1 MKKKMLFLMAAI
13 ALFVPSVMA
22 AEAPTYDEEN
32 KALFANGT
40 PVTVEARTDGVAGAL
55 VKWNGGE
62 KLLPADNSVF
72 GGSHDSTAKIDSTSV
87 TVNGGTLHN
96 VFGGGLHKSYVGTA
110 VVTINGGKFTGKVH
124 GGGASSYSGS
134 TCHQPWYEGN
144 KEKATTVVDE
154 AIVTIN
160 GGTLTDVFGGGEGI
174 SYTKKATL
182 IVNKS
187 FTGNIAYATAGGSN
201 GYADEAYVE
210 LYGGNVKVLQ
220 AVNKG
225 FINNSDML
233 VDGANVENAYVSS
246 EGANQKL
253 GVTESA
259 SLTIKS
265 GKVKNVAPGQSGN
278 PGEKATTISS
288 LLYKEGT
295 VENMSNDFD
304 GDMVSEAVILTF
316 NANGETETVA
326 VPKGGSFTADE
337 VTELTS
343 ELENALVGSGYKFVG
358 FFKDDKFTTVFDLTK
373 PMNEDTT
380 VFMKLEEVK
389 NNTEVKNND
398 GKKAEDNPKT
408 SDINLALI
416 LGMIALGGAGAFV
429 SYKKKNSK
437 ANN

>member
-72 GGSHDSTAKIDSTSV
+72 GGRHDSAAKIDSTSV
-87 TVNGGTLHN
+87 TV
-96 VFGGGLHKSYVGTA
+96 
-110 VVTINGGKFTGKVH
+110 NGGKFTGKVH

-358 FFKDDKFTTVFDLTK
+358 FFKDDKFTTAFDLTK

>member
-1 MKKKMLFLMAAI
+1 MLFLMAAI

-22 AEAPTYDEEN
+22 AENPTYDEEN
-32 KALFANGT
+32 LALFANGT
-40 PVTVEARTDGVAGAL
+40 SITVEARTDGVAGAL

-62 KLLPADNSVF
+62 MLLPANASIF
-72 GGSHDSTAKIDSTSV
+72 GGSHDSSTKLDSTNI
-87 TVNGGTLHN
+87 TINGGSLHN
-96 VFGGGLHKSYVGTA
+96 VFGGGLHKSSVGLA
-110 VVTINGGKFTGKVH
+110 YVTINGGSFTGGIY
-124 GGGASSYSGS
+124 GGGASSYAGT
-134 TCHQPWYEGN
+134 TCHQPWYAGD
-144 KEKATTVVDE
+144 KENATTVVDE
-154 AIVTIN
+154 ATVIIN
-160 GGTLTDVFGGGEGI
+160 NGTFTDVFGGGEGI

-210 LYGGNVKVLQ
+210 LYGGNVRVLQ
-220 AVNKG
+220 AVNRG

-246 EGANQKL
+246 EGDNQKL

-278 PGEKATTISS
+278 YGEKATTISS

-326 VPKGGSFTADE
+326 VPKGGSFTVDE

-358 FFKDDKFTTVFDLTK
+358 FFKDDKFTTAFDLTK

-398 GKKAEDNPKT
+398 DKKAEDNPNT

>member
-1 MKKKMLFLMAAI
+1 ML
-13 ALFVPSVMA
+13 
-22 AEAPTYDEEN
+22 
-32 KALFANGT
+32 NGT

-72 GGSHDSTAKIDSTSV
+72 GGSHDSAAKIDSTSV

-134 TCHQPWYEGN
+134 TCHQPWHEGN
-144 KEKATTVVDE
+144 KENATTVVDV

-265 GKVKNVAPGQSGN
+265 GKVKNVAP
-278 PGEKATTISS
+278 
-288 LLYKEGT
+288 
-295 VENMSNDFD
+295 
-304 GDMVSEAVILTF
+304 
-316 NANGETETVA
+316 
-326 VPKGGSFTADE
+326 
-337 VTELTS
+337 
-343 ELENALVGSGYKFVG
+343 
-358 FFKDDKFTTVFDLTK
+358 
-373 PMNEDTT
+373 
-380 VFMKLEEVK
+380 
-389 NNTEVKNND
+389 
-398 GKKAEDNPKT
+398 
-408 SDINLALI
+408 
-416 LGMIALGGAGAFV
+416 
-429 SYKKKNSK
+429 
-437 ANN
+437 

>member
-62 KLLPADNSVF
+62 KLLPANASIF
-72 GGSHDSTAKIDSTSV
+72 GGSHDSSTKLDSTNI
-87 TVNGGTLHN
+87 TINGGSLHN
-96 VFGGGLHKSYVGTA
+96 VFGGGLHKSSVGLA
-110 VVTINGGKFTGKVH
+110 YVTINGGSFTGGIH
-124 GGGASSYSGS
+124 GGGASSYAG
-134 TCHQPWYEGN
+134 TDCHQPWYAGD
-144 KEKATTVVDE
+144 KENATTVVDE
-154 AIVTIN
+154 ATVIIN
-160 GGTLTDVFGGGEGI
+160 NGTFTDVFGGGEGI

-187 FTGNIAYATAGGSN
+187 FNGNIGYATAGGSN

-210 LYGGNVKVLQ
+210 LYGGNVRVLQ
-220 AVNKG
+220 AVNRG

-246 EGANQKL
+246 EGDNQKL

-326 VPKGGSFTADE
+326 VPKGGSFTVDE

-358 FFKDDKFTTVFDLTK
+358 FFKDDKFTTAFDLTK

-398 GKKAEDNPKT
+398 GKKAEDNPNT

>member
-1 MKKKMLFLMAAI
+1 MLFLMAAI

-72 GGSHDSTAKIDSTSV
+72 GGSHDSAAKIDSTSV

-110 VVTINGGKFTGKVH
+110 V
-124 GGGASSYSGS
+124 
-134 TCHQPWYEGN
+134 
-144 KEKATTVVDE
+144 
-154 AIVTIN
+154 VTIN

-187 FTGNIAYATAGGSN
+187 FTGNIAYATAGGAN

-210 LYGGNVKVLQ
+210 LYGGNVRVLQ
-220 AVNKG
+220 AVNRG

-246 EGANQKL
+246 EGDNKKL

-295 VENMSNDFD
+295 VENISNDFD

-358 FFKDDKFTTVFDLTK
+358 FFKDDKFTTAFDLTK
-373 PMNEDTT
+373 PINEDTT

>member
-1 MKKKMLFLMAAI
+1 MLFLMAAI

-72 GGSHDSTAKIDSTSV
+72 GGSHDSAAKIDSTSV

-110 VVTINGGKFTGKVH
+110 V
-124 GGGASSYSGS
+124 
-134 TCHQPWYEGN
+134 
-144 KEKATTVVDE
+144 
-154 AIVTIN
+154 VTIN

-358 FFKDDKFTTVFDLTK
+358 FFKDDKFTTAFDLTK
-373 PMNEDTT
+373 PINEDTT

>member
-1 MKKKMLFLMAAI
+1 
-13 ALFVPSVMA
+13 
-22 AEAPTYDEEN
+22 
-32 KALFANGT
+32 
-40 PVTVEARTDGVAGAL
+40 
-55 VKWNGGE
+55 
-62 KLLPADNSVF
+62 
-72 GGSHDSTAKIDSTSV
+72 
-87 TVNGGTLHN
+87 
-96 VFGGGLHKSYVGTA
+96 
-110 VVTINGGKFTGKVH
+110 
-124 GGGASSYSGS
+124 
-134 TCHQPWYEGN
+134 
-144 KEKATTVVDE
+144 
-154 AIVTIN
+154 
-160 GGTLTDVFGGGEGI
+160 
-174 SYTKKATL
+174 
-182 IVNKS
+182 
-187 FTGNIAYATAGGSN
+187 
-201 GYADEAYVE
+201 
-210 LYGGNVKVLQ
+210 
-220 AVNKG
+220 
-225 FINNSDML
+225 ML

-246 EGANQKL
+246 EGDNKKL

-295 VENMSNDFD
+295 VENISNDFD

-358 FFKDDKFTTVFDLTK
+358 FFKDDKFTTAFDLTK
-373 PMNEDTT
+373 PINEDTT

>member
-22 AEAPTYDEEN
+22 AENPTYDEEN
-32 KALFANGT
+32 LALFANGT
-40 PVTVEARTDGVAGAL
+40 SITVEARTDGVAGAL

-62 KLLPADNSVF
+62 MLLPANASIF
-72 GGSHDSTAKIDSTSV
+72 GGSHDSSTKLDSTNI
-87 TVNGGTLHN
+87 TINGGSLHN
-96 VFGGGLHKSYVGTA
+96 VFGGGLHKSSVGLA
-110 VVTINGGKFTGKVH
+110 YVTINGGSFTGGIY
-124 GGGASSYSGS
+124 GGGASSYAGT
-134 TCHQPWYEGN
+134 TCHQPWYAGD
-144 KEKATTVVDE
+144 KENATTVVDE
-154 AIVTIN
+154 ATVIIN
-160 GGTLTDVFGGGEGI
+160 NGTFTDVFGGGEGI

-187 FTGNIAYATAGGSN
+187 FNGNIGYATAGGSN

-210 LYGGNVKVLQ
+210 LYGGKVRVLQ
-220 AVNKG
+220 AVNRG

-246 EGANQKL
+246 EGDNQKL

-278 PGEKATTISS
+278 PEEKATTISS

-304 GDMVSEAVILTF
+304 DDMVSEAVILTF

-337 VTELTS
+337 VAELTS

-358 FFKDDKFTTVFDLTK
+358 FFKDDKFTTAFDLTK

-398 GKKAEDNPKT
+398 GKKAEDNPNT

>member
-1 MKKKMLFLMAAI
+1 MYSVVVKELVILKK
-13 ALFVPSVMA
+13 
-22 AEAPTYDEEN
+22 
-32 KALFANGT
+32 
-40 PVTVEARTDGVAGAL
+40 
-55 VKWNGGE
+55 
-62 KLLPADNSVF
+62 
-72 GGSHDSTAKIDSTSV
+72 
-87 TVNGGTLHN
+87 LH
-96 VFGGGLHKSYVGTA
+96 
-110 VVTINGGKFTGKVH
+110 
-124 GGGASSYSGS
+124 
-134 TCHQPWYEGN
+134 
-144 KEKATTVVDE
+144 
-154 AIVTIN
+154 
-160 GGTLTDVFGGGEGI
+160 
-174 SYTKKATL
+174 
-182 IVNKS
+182 
-187 FTGNIAYATAGGSN
+187 
-201 GYADEAYVE
+201 
-210 LYGGNVKVLQ
+210 YGGNVKVLQ

-358 FFKDDKFTTVFDLTK
+358 FFKDDKFTTAFDLTK

>member
-72 GGSHDSTAKIDSTSV
+72 GGSHDSAAKIDSTSV

-110 VVTINGGKFTGKVH
+110 V
-124 GGGASSYSGS
+124 
-134 TCHQPWYEGN
+134 
-144 KEKATTVVDE
+144 
-154 AIVTIN
+154 VTIN

-358 FFKDDKFTTVFDLTK
+358 FFKDDKFTTAFDLTK

>member
-1 MKKKMLFLMAAI
+1 MY
-13 ALFVPSVMA
+13 SVVVK
-22 AEAPTYDEEN
+22 E
-32 KALFANGT
+32 
-40 PVTVEARTDGVAGAL
+40 L
-55 VKWNGGE
+55 VI
-62 KLLPADNSVF
+62 L
-72 GGSHDSTAKIDSTSV
+72 
-87 TVNGGTLHN
+87 
-96 VFGGGLHKSYVGTA
+96 
-110 VVTINGGKFTGKVH
+110 
-124 GGGASSYSGS
+124 
-134 TCHQPWYEGN
+134 
-144 KEKATTVVDE
+144 
-154 AIVTIN
+154 
-160 GGTLTDVFGGGEGI
+160 
-174 SYTKKATL
+174 KKATL

-358 FFKDDKFTTVFDLTK
+358 FFKDDKFTTAFDLTK